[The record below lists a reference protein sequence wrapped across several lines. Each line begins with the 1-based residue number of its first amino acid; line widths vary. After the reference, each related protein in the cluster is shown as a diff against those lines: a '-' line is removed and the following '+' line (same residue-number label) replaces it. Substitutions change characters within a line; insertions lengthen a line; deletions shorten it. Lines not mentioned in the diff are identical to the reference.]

1 MLIRR
6 YSISIQL
13 KTHICTISLYY
24 RRFLLLHRVLDRIL
38 QTIKKIF
45 FTLAHSRSQ
54 SLFFKKISSTCI
66 TFGSS
71 EFTRLKRCFA
81 ARLPLQH
88 IEMLIYIGQRFPLY
102 FSYLKLIF
110 LILSQNILLD
120 ILIHRFDNLF
130 ELYILQVQL

>member
-13 KTHICTISLYY
+13 KTHICTISIYH
-24 RRFLLLHRVLDRIL
+24 RRFLLLNRVLDRIL
-38 QTIKKIF
+38 QTCKKIF
-45 FTLAHSRSQ
+45 FTLAHTRSQ
-54 SLFFKKISSTCI
+54 ARFFKKISRTCI

-71 EFTRLKRCFA
+71 EFSRFQRCFTRLHLHFIK
-81 ARLPLQH
+81 
-88 IEMLIYIGQRFPLY
+88 MLINIRQRFPLY

-110 LILSQNILLD
+110 DILSLYIVLD

-130 ELYILQVQL
+130 ELYILQV